1 MSGLL
6 HVGGALVVAVLAIAL
21 LERVSMLVALVVPLW
36 LLWQAPD
43 ALRGLGV
50 VGRILRRK
58 CTGIDDD
65 I

>member
-6 HVGGALVVAVLAIAL
+6 QVGGVLIVAVLAIAL
-21 LERVSMLVALVVPLW
+21 LERVAMLVALVVPLW
-36 LLWQAPD
+36 LLWQTPD

-50 VGRILRRK
+50 VGRMLRRK
-58 CTGIDDD
+58 CSGTDDD